1 MGEKKRTA
9 YQQGVIRNYY
19 RNRDTIAIQ
28 RLSEL
33 VTDLYLAEGKGR
45 ERLWQ
50 RVAAA
55 LENLEVPKKQIEQLV
70 CSDDPALLARRVQQ
84 LLQDGEK

>member
-1 MGEKKRTA
+1 MAQKHTA
-9 YQQGVIRNYY
+9 YQQQIIRNYY
-19 RNRDTIAIQ
+19 RNRDSIATQ

-33 VTDLYLAEGKGR
+33 ITDLYLAEGKAR

-55 LENLEVPKKQIEQLV
+55 LEKLEVPKQQIDHLV
-70 CSDDPALLARRVQQ
+70 KSNDPALLARQ
-84 LLQDGEK
+84 LEKLLGQ